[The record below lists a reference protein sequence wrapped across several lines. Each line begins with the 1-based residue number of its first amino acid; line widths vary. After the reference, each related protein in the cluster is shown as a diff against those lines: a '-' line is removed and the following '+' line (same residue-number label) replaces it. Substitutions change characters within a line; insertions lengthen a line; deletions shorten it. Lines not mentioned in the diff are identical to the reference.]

1 MSWRQGLAFAVRYL
15 QRNGPNMGLKIA
27 ILETRGLS
35 HVRIDHV
42 AFGQLELV
50 KVSNEWYH
58 CLMKSDGTCHNA
70 NGL

>member
-1 MSWRQGLAFAVRYL
+1 
-15 QRNGPNMGLKIA
+15 MGLKIA